1 MAEVLM
7 FHHAQGLTE
16 GARKFAA
23 DLRDAGHTVHTPDL
37 YEGKTFTQLDDGVA
51 HMKSVGF
58 ETLIERARKATEG
71 LPEELVYLGMSMGVG
86 PAQMFAQTRPGA
98 KGALFLYGA
107 LPASEFGEWQEG
119 VPLEIHAMEDDP
131 WFKDDLEAARDLARL
146 SGGELFLYPGSGHL
160 FAEEG
165 GSDYDEAA
173 ATLLKKRMLS
183 FLEKT

>member
-16 GARKFAA
+16 GARKFAS

-37 YEGKTFTQLDDGVA
+37 YEGKTFAQLDDGVA
-51 HMKSVGF
+51 HMKSIGF
-58 ETLIERARKATEG
+58 ETLIDRAKKATEG
-71 LPEELVYLGMSMGVG
+71 LPGELVYMGMSMGAA

-98 KGALFLYGA
+98 TGALLLYGA
-107 LPASEFGEWQEG
+107 LPASEFGAWQQG

-131 WFKDDLEAARDLARL
+131 WFKDDVAAARELANLAR
-146 SGGELFLYPGSGHL
+146 GELYLYPGSGHL

-165 GSDYDEAA
+165 GSEYDEGAA
-173 ATLLKKRMLS
+173 KLLQQRVLS

>member
-23 DLRDAGHTVHTPDL
+23 DLREAGHIVHSPDL
-37 YEGKTFTQLDDGVA
+37 YEGKTFAALDDGVA

-58 ETLIERARKATEG
+58 ETLMERATKATEG
-71 LPEELVYLGMSMGVG
+71 LPEELVYVGMSMGVG

-98 KGALFLYGA
+98 RGALFLYGA

-119 VPLEIHAMEDDP
+119 VPLAIHAMEDDP
-131 WFKDDLEAARDLARL
+131 WFKDDLGAARELANL
-146 SGGELFLYPGSGHL
+146 AGGELFLYPGRGHL

-165 GSDYDEAA
+165 GREYDDGAA
-173 ATLLKKRMLS
+173 RLLKQRVLS